1 VLETGPTLSD
11 VCEAIVDCEHKT
23 APTVA
28 FGIPSVRTA
37 NIKNGRIDFPGCNC
51 VSEATYRQWTQ
62 RLEPRPGDLIL
73 AREAPVGEV
82 GMVPPGQGAC
92 LGQRTVLIRPAADR
106 VVPRFLLFLLVA
118 PEMQHELLSRAEGST
133 VSHLN
138 MSDIRALRLPPLPPL
153 PEQRRIAHILGTLDD
168 KIELNRRMNETLEAM
183 AQALFK
189 SWFVDF
195 DPVFD
200 NALAA
205 GNLTPAVFADRAAQ
219 RAAIRDQHPPLPDH
233 LLALF
238 PDRFQDSPLG
248 PIPEGWEA
256 VPTPTVIE
264 FNPRIKLVK
273 GKVTKYADMK
283 AVPTSG
289 PCVSGVAEREYKGGA
304 KFQQG
309 DVLMARITPCLENGK
324 TALVDFLADD
334 EVAHGSTEFIVMRGR
349 GAVSQEFAYCLAR
362 SPEFRERSI
371 ASMVGSSGRQRVQVS
386 AYDQHQLPRPPD
398 ELHEAFGR
406 QVRPFFKR
414 ITANARESAALA
426 LVRDT
431 LLPLLASGAM
441 PPHCLPGI

>member
-1 VLETGPTLSD
+1 MASD
-11 VCEAIVDCEHKT
+11 WQLRPLAECMAAIIDYRGKT
-23 APTVA
+23 PKKSDSGV
-28 FGIPSVRTA
+28 PLVTA
-37 NIKNGRIDFPGCNC
+37 KIVKGGRILPVQEFIPEENYDAWMRRGLPHPGD
-51 VSEATYRQWTQ
+51 VLVTTEAPLGEVAQLDGRQVALAQ
-62 RLEPRPGDLIL
+62 RLIALRG
-73 AREAPVGEV
+73 
-82 GMVPPGQGAC
+82 
-92 LGQRTVLIRPAADR
+92 
-106 VVPRFLLFLLVA
+106 A
-118 PEMQHELLSRAEGST
+118 PEMLDNTFLKFLMQSAFVQNQLRARATGTTVVGIKQSELRKIDLL
-133 VSHLN
+133 V
-138 MSDIRALRLPPLPPL
+138 PPL

-183 AQALFK
+183 AQALFN